1 MKALLPVARAIKT
14 TISVLLITFILF
26 EAVLRLYHFVNPLF
40 VFPDNS
46 DNRFRGKPYGDDY
59 DFTLNS
65 KGFKDIEFRSE
76 KVNGTRRL
84 VGIGDSFVFGTVPYK
99 YNVLTVFEEE
109 WNRLQTA
116 SPIEVFNMG
125 IPGTSP
131 RQYLSVLIKDAL
143 PLQPD
148 AALVFIYIGNDFIEI
163 SKKPLLQHSFVIA
176 AGKFVFDLIRH
187 LEDGVTPHSRTSQ
200 YKDDAATLSVDK
212 FLEIETGRSDIYA
225 LGSKLLPERLP
236 RVMYFVDEINRVCKE
251 KDIALYIVL
260 IPDEVQIDPKLQ
272 QDVLSALQ
280 LPTNKFDFDLPNKR
294 LAQELQGR
302 GIKHLDLLPAFRD
315 ASREERR
322 LYIPRNTHWNIEGN
336 RLAAALLIDFLRHE
350 LSTS

>member
-1 MKALLPVARAIKT
+1 MKALLPVALAIKT

-99 YNVLTVFEEE
+99 YNFLTVFEEE
-109 WNRLQTA
+109 WNRGQTA

-125 IPGTSP
+125 IPGTNP

-148 AALVFIYIGNDFIEI
+148 VALVFIYIGNDFIEI

-187 LEDGVTPHSRTSQ
+187 VEDGVTSHSRMSQ
-200 YKDDAATLSVDK
+200 YKDDAATVSEDK
-212 FLEIETGRSDIYA
+212 FLEIETVRSDIYA
-225 LGSKLLPERLP
+225 LGSEMLIERLP
-236 RVMYFVDEINRVCKE
+236 GVMYFLDEINRVCKE
-251 KDIALYIVL
+251 NNIALYIVL
-260 IPDEVQIDPKLQ
+260 IPDEVQINPKLQ
-272 QDVLSALQ
+272 QDVVAALQ
-280 LPTNKFDFDLPNKR
+280 LSSDKFNFELPNIR

-302 GIKHLDLLPAFRD
+302 SIEYLDLLPAFKE
-315 ASREERR
+315 ASRERR

-336 RLAAALLIDFLRHE
+336 RLAAALLIDFLRQE
-350 LSTS
+350 LRTS

>member
-1 MKALLPVARAIKT
+1 MKALLSVTRAIKA
-14 TISVLLITFILF
+14 TIVVLIITFLLL
-26 EAVLRLYHFVNPLF
+26 ETVLRLYHVVNPLF

-46 DNRFRGKPYGDDY
+46 DNRFRGQPYGADY

-65 KGFKDIEFRSE
+65 KGFKDVEFRGE
-76 KVNGTRRL
+76 KVNGIRRL

-99 YNVLTVFEEE
+99 YNFLTVFEEA

-116 SPIEVFNMG
+116 TPIEVLNMG

-176 AGKFVFDLIRH
+176 AGKFVLDLIRH
-187 LEDGVTPHSRTSQ
+187 LEGGVTPHSRTSQ

-225 LGSKLLPERLP
+225 RGSRMLEERLP

-251 KDIALYIVL
+251 KNIALYIVL
-260 IPDEVQIDPKLQ
+260 VPDEVQMDPKLQ
-272 QDVLSALQ
+272 QDVLTALQ
-280 LPTNKFDFDLPNKR
+280 LPSHELDFDLPNKR
-294 LAQELQGR
+294 LAQELEGR
-302 GIKHLDLLPAFRD
+302 GIKHLDLLPAFKD
-315 ASREERR
+315 ASRERR

-336 RLAAALLIDFLRHE
+336 RLAASLLIDFLRHE